1 MANEPPSVV
10 AIVAILMGAIVATA
24 AVGGPGVAQTLPKCD
39 PVDPVA
45 DAGWSVVPSLET
57 VGKTDGIPYQ
67 AGADADWFVDRTTTL
82 LPFCNYYNEIGIY
95 SMRSYTLSRQVTK
108 ERIAICKAAPGGS
121 AAVPPYSGPCPP
133 K

>member
-1 MANEPPSVV
+1 MADHSFSVAVFVIATVV
-10 AIVAILMGAIVATA
+10 AITA
-24 AVGGPGVAQTLPKCD
+24 SGGPGGAQSNPKCD
-39 PVDPVA
+39 PVDPIS

-57 VGKTDGIPYQ
+57 IGRVDSAPFQT
-67 AGADADWFVDRTTTL
+67 GASGDWYIDRTTTL

-108 ERIAICKAAPGGS
+108 ERIGICKATPAGGS
-121 AAVPPYSGPCPP
+121 AAIAPYAGPCPP